1 MAIAAVEAHRWSREE
16 YEQLAASGLFPPEHR
31 MELIDGVIYDMAAQ
45 NSLHA
50 TGYRLVQE
58 ALRPAFPAGSGFEV
72 RGQLPLDLGG
82 GSLPEPDLAV
92 VRGGIRDFRDHH
104 PTTAV
109 LVVEVADSS
118 LLHDR
123 KRKIPLY
130 ARAGIQEYW
139 ILNLVRRSLEVYRD
153 PAEEAYRSR
162 TILRSGDEIAPL
174 ARPESVLAVQDL
186 LP

>member
-58 ALRPAFPAGSGFEV
+58 ALRPAFPPGSGFEI
-72 RGQLPLDLGG
+72 RGQLPLDLGDD
-82 GSLPEPDLAV
+82 SLPEPDLAV
-92 VRGGIRDFRDHH
+92 VRGSIRDFRDHH

-153 PAEEAYRSR
+153 PADQSYRSK
-162 TILRSGDEIAPL
+162 TVLHAGDTVAPL
-174 ARPESVLAVQDL
+174 VRPDRILAVADL

>member
-1 MAIAAVEAHRWSREE
+1 MAIAAVEAHHWSREE
-16 YEQLAASGLFPPEHR
+16 YEQLAASGMFPLERR

-58 ALRPAFPAGSGFEV
+58 ALRPAFPPGSGFEV
-72 RGQLPLDLGG
+72 RGQLPLDLGDD
-82 GSLPEPDLAV
+82 SAPEPDLAV
-92 VRGGIRDFRDHH
+92 VYGSIRDFRDHH

-139 ILNLVRRSLEVYRD
+139 ILNLVRR
-153 PAEEAYRSR
+153 
-162 TILRSGDEIAPL
+162 
-174 ARPESVLAVQDL
+174 
-186 LP
+186 

>member
-1 MAIAAVEAHRWSREE
+1 MAIAAVEAHHWSREE
-16 YEQLAASGLFPPEHR
+16 YEQLAASGLFPPERR

-58 ALRPAFPAGSGFEV
+58 ALRPAFPPESGFDV
-72 RGQLPLDLGG
+72 RGQLPLDLGDD
-82 GSLPEPDLAV
+82 SAPEPDLAV
-92 VRGGIRDFRDHH
+92 VRGSIRDFRDHH

-123 KRKIPLY
+123 KRKVSLY

-139 ILNLVRRSLEVYRD
+139 ILNLIRSTLEVYRD
-153 PAEEAYRSR
+153 PSEATYRSR
-162 TILRSGDEIAPL
+162 TFLRAGDKVTPL
-174 ARPESVLAVQDL
+174 ARPELSLAVGEL